1 MIHEV
6 GRKFLSTLWICQLG
20 DKGMK
25 TKNTFVYLTQ
35 NRSDSVTL
43 SFNCLRLSNINCH
56 KSKVTLQCHCDTSD
70 KGMRTKNTSVY
81 LTQKRSD
88 SVTLSSNC
96 LRLSAINCHKSK
108 VTLQCHCDTSD
119 KGGQYV

>member
-1 MIHEV
+1 
-6 GRKFLSTLWICQLG
+6 
-20 DKGMK
+20 MK

-43 SFNCLRLSNINCH
+43 SPNCLGLSDINCH
-56 KSKVTLQCHCDTSD
+56 NSKVTLQCHCDSSD
-70 KGMRTKNTSVY
+70 KGVRTKETSVY
-81 LTQKRSD
+81 LTQNRSD
-88 SVTLSSNC
+88 SVTLSLNY
-96 LRLSAINCHKSK
+96 LRISDINCHKSK